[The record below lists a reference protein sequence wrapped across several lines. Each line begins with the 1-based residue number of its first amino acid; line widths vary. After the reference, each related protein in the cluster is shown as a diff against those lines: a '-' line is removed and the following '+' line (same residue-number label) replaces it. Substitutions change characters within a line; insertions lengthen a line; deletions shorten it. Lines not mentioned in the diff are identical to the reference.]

1 MNRPEEP
8 LPRGPI
14 VRDGPE
20 PTGKRAF
27 EAELGRIASGIVVA
41 DNDPR
46 VREASKAISR
56 ARAAADSG
64 DFLSAIRLLG
74 DVKVTVTVE
83 NAPTL
88 AAGIKP
94 EDVEQALGDLRR
106 ALKRAGTFE
115 GQEALSTLCKAARAE
130 AASGRWQ
137 AAWALIDEADG
148 RLAEI
153 LGAKR
158 SH

>member
-1 MNRPEEP
+1 VKRPEEP
-8 LPRGPI
+8 VPGAPSSRGES
-14 VRDGPE
+14 E
-20 PTGKRAF
+20 PPGKHAF

-46 VREASKAISR
+46 VREVSKAISR

-64 DFLSAIRLLG
+64 DFIGAIRLLG
-74 DVKVTVTVE
+74 DVTVTVTPE
-83 NAPTL
+83 NAPAL

-106 ALKRAGTFE
+106 ALKRAGDFE
-115 GQEALSTLCKAARAE
+115 GKGAVETLCKAARAE

-148 RLAEI
+148 RLAEV
-153 LGAKR
+153 LGRKR

>member
-1 MNRPEEP
+1 MPG
-8 LPRGPI
+8 GPI
-14 VRDGPE
+14 HGTNME

-64 DFLSAIRLLG
+64 DFLGAIRLLG
-74 DVKVTVTVE
+74 DVKVTLTAE
-83 NAPTL
+83 NAPAL
-88 AAGIKP
+88 AAGVKP

-106 ALKRAGTFE
+106 ALKKAGSFE
-115 GQEALSTLCKAARAE
+115 GKEAVEALCKASRAE

-153 LGAKR
+153 LGGKR
-158 SH
+158 S

>member
-1 MNRPEEP
+1 MPSGPN
-8 LPRGPI
+8 PRGE
-14 VRDGPE
+14 VE

-64 DFLSAIRLLG
+64 DFLGAIRLLG
-74 DVKVTVTVE
+74 DVKVTLTAE
-83 NAPTL
+83 NAPAL

-106 ALKRAGTFE
+106 ALKRAGAFE
-115 GQEALSTLCKAARAE
+115 GKESVSTLCKAARAE

-148 RLAEI
+148 RLAEV